1 MHGLLITD
9 SEINKRMSLP
19 PLIPSILENLEK
31 YLTDPSELPIHRTEP
46 AIKVWERVPN
56 LKRELQVEHGPLSTT
71 IQVERDLKT
80 GDVKGYREIDVSA
93 TAGANAQNST
103 SMRRAPGLPTES
115 TRGNPMNCMFWPGGF
130 DGDKIAD
137 QVGDDI
143 DDSGILQELDHPEK
157 YLSCAPTLPGKWW

>member
-1 MHGLLITD
+1 
-9 SEINKRMSLP
+9 MSLP

-93 TAGANAQNST
+93 TGCSLLDQHILS
-103 SMRRAPGLPTES
+103 SS
-115 TRGNPMNCMFWPGGF
+115 NPNTIYEDLHKLF
-130 DGDKIAD
+130 
-137 QVGDDI
+137 
-143 DDSGILQELDHPEK
+143 
-157 YLSCAPTLPGKWW
+157 

>member
-1 MHGLLITD
+1 
-9 SEINKRMSLP
+9 MSLP
-19 PLIPSILENLEK
+19 PLIPSILDNLEK

-93 TAGANAQNST
+93 TGCSLSDQHILS
-103 SMRRAPGLPTES
+103 SS
-115 TRGNPMNCMFWPGGF
+115 NPNTIYEDLHKLF
-130 DGDKIAD
+130 
-137 QVGDDI
+137 
-143 DDSGILQELDHPEK
+143 
-157 YLSCAPTLPGKWW
+157 

>member
-1 MHGLLITD
+1 
-9 SEINKRMSLP
+9 MSLP

-93 TAGANAQNST
+93 TGCSLSDQHILSSSNPNT
-103 SMRRAPGLPTES
+103 EYNLRRFTQIVLKFKTQVLQILKLKTICVNLLKLE
-115 TRGNPMNCMFWPGGF
+115 
-130 DGDKIAD
+130 KI
-137 QVGDDI
+137 
-143 DDSGILQELDHPEK
+143 SGHIL
-157 YLSCAPTLPGKWW
+157 G